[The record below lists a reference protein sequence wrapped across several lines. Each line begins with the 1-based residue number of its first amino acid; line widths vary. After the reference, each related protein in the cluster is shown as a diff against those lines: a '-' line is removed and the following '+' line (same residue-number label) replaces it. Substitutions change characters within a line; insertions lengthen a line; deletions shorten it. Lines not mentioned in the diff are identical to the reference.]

1 MVSVSRLGHVAIRV
15 EDVDRAV
22 GFYTGLGMRLVWKAD
37 DWCYLDAGEGRDGL
51 ALLGP
56 GYKLQGPISR
66 SISRTVPRLIRFM
79 TA

>member
-15 EDVDRAV
+15 EDVDRPLAYKALASAWS
-22 GFYTGLGMRLVWKAD
+22 GRPMTGATWTPEKGGMVWLC
-37 DWCYLDAGEGRDGL
+37 WGL
-51 ALLGP
+51 ATR
-56 GYKLQGPISR
+56 LQGPISR